1 MISLVPKRVDWLVA
15 STVLAAVALVWTTLV
30 ALDAFSAFVR
40 ELDEIGSGNYSLG
53 GVFSYVALTIPR
65 RAYTMFATAAV
76 IGGVLGLGALAP
88 TAELTAMRAGGLS
101 KLRICLAAA
110 MGVGLFTVL
119 VVSMGETLAPW
130 GELRAQALV
139 AGAKSK
145 DRIAAGSTGLW
156 AREGES
162 LINASSGR
170 VTPAGVELLE
180 PRIYEFTPDGQLL
193 RITLAERAEHTRGR
207 WLLFG
212 VTRMRFEAESVA
224 SSSVSELEWKST
236 LDPRLLR
243 LSVIRPDN
251 LSARDLDANIR
262 YLKRNRLDA
271 TPYEAAYWSKVFYPL
286 NVMTL
291 LFCALPF
298 AFGALRSGGLP
309 KRLFLGVVLA
319 VGWFLL
325 QRTVVNIAQVYG
337 VDFRLAHGLP
347 ALLLIAASYAYFR
360 RSS

>member
-1 MISLVPKRVDWLVA
+1 MTLVPRRIDWLVA
-15 STVLAAVALVWTTLV
+15 STVLAAIGLVWATLV
-30 ALDAFSAFVR
+30 GLDAFSAFVR
-40 ELDEIGSGNYSLG
+40 ELDEIGSGDYSLG
-53 GVFSYVALTIPR
+53 GAAAYIALTIPR

-101 KLRICLAAA
+101 KLRICMAAA
-110 MGVGLFTVL
+110 MGVGIATIL
-119 VVSMGETLAPW
+119 VVAMGETLGPW

-139 AGAKSK
+139 AGAKSQ

-162 LINASSGR
+162 LINAASGR
-170 VTPAGVELLE
+170 VTPTGVELLQL
-180 PRIYEFTPDGQLL
+180 RIYEFTPDGQLL
-193 RITLAERAEHTRGR
+193 RITLAERAEHTLGQ
-207 WLLFG
+207 WLLLG
-212 VTRMRFEAESVA
+212 VTHMRFEAERVER
-224 SSSVSELEWKST
+224 SSAAQLEWKST

-243 LSVIRPDN
+243 LSVVRPDN
-251 LSARDLDANIR
+251 LSARDLDANIQ

-271 TPYEAAYWSKVFYPL
+271 TPYEAAYWGRIFYPL

-319 VGWFLL
+319 IGWFLL
-325 QRTVVNIAQVYG
+325 QRTVVNVAQVYG

-360 RSS
+360 RTS